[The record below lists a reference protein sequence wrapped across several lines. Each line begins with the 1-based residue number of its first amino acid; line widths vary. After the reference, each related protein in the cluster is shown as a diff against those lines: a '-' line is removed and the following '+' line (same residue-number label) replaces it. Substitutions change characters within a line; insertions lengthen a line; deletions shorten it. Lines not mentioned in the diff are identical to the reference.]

1 MKSRVIRVYSNGEG
15 MDEALRQTELAALSY
30 DLSQKNALHLRLL
43 GEEMMGMLKGLTGEV
58 DAEFYI
64 EEENNNYVLH
74 LRTDTEMYAEKRQRL
89 VEATTEKRD
98 AAAVGITGKLRSL
111 FASMLEPKNAETPSV
126 SSLSSLGVFAP
137 SSSGSGAPMWTLS
150 EYRDQVQE
158 AEDAAEAWDELEKS
172 VVAKLAD
179 DISIGIR
186 GKCVEMTIHKKF

>member
-1 MKSRVIRVYSNGEG
+1 MKSDIIAVSANGAG
-15 MDEALRQTELAALSY
+15 VKEALTQTETIAQVKGLPEE
-30 DLSQKNALHLRLL
+30 DRQRLRLL
-43 GEEMMGMLKGLTGEV
+43 TEEMMGMLKGLTGEV

-137 SSSGSGAPMWTLS
+137 TSSGSGAPMWTLS

-186 GKCVEMTIHKKF
+186 GKCVEMTIRKKF